1 MILDASVLL
10 QVLFGEAGWDDALEL
25 LVAADALAVAAPT
38 VLEAEIVWGSRRG
51 FGGSEVRT
59 LLRRLDVEIV
69 AFGDEEAEE
78 ARLAYARFG
87 RGSGHGARLNF
98 GDCIAYAAARVS
110 ARPLVCR
117 GDDFARTDLRIVR
130 TDAPNPG

>member
-1 MILDASVLL
+1 MILDASVVL
-10 QVLFGEAGWDDALEL
+10 QILFGEEGWDDALEL

-38 VLEAEIVWGSRRG
+38 VLESEIVWGSRRG
-51 FGGSEVRT
+51 FGGGEVRT

-87 RGSGHGARLNF
+87 RGSGHPARLNF
-98 GDCIAYAAARVS
+98 GDCIAYATACVR
-110 ARPLVCR
+110 ARPLVCK

-130 TDAPNPG
+130 TDPPDPG